1 MQYPTKHGQNKIF
14 AQSSKMISPR
24 IDAPA
29 DSDIMPAPRRK
40 TLVRK
45 RTMTSQQKMLIE
57 ALKSGSTIHSCEN
70 GIIIRGQIGTEKRL
84 GKVAL
89 NNMYALCIAG
99 KVDHEFSVTSMSVE
113 FVLIPEFV
121 PASSR
126 IVNPCEVALLD
137 RILDAI

>member
-1 MQYPTKHGQNKIF
+1 M
-14 AQSSKMISPR
+14 
-24 IDAPA
+24 
-29 DSDIMPAPRRK
+29 
-40 TLVRK
+40 
-45 RTMTSQQKMLIE
+45 MTSQQKMLIE
-57 ALKSGSTIHSCEN
+57 VLKSGSTIHSCEN

-121 PASSR
+121 PASCR